1 MAGPMLE
8 RFTMTAI
15 PNHDDGLGEA
25 LITTRE
31 AVWRF
36 NLPEYWLSH
45 PKERR
50 RRGIPHYRVGKL
62 LRFKASELERWLI
75 AAGTAHA

>member
-1 MAGPMLE
+1 
-8 RFTMTAI
+8 
-15 PNHDDGLGEA
+15 
-25 LITTRE
+25 
-31 AVWRF
+31 VWRF

-62 LRFKASELERWLI
+62 LRFKASELERWLC
-75 AAGTAHA
+75 AQAQRDDTGVRSCAMGGMP